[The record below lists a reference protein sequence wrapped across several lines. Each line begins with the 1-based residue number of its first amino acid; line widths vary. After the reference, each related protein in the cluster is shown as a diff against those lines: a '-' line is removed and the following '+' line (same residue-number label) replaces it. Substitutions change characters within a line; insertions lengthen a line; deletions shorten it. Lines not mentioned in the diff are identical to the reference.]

1 MPRRKKKPT
10 GGPAAPA
17 ESQAAEAATIGWMLS
32 VLTATVCEFGVLA
45 ARFYFAWHPD
55 AAAIGTAGEL
65 LLFASAITGLVALLL
80 IPVVYKSRRVRPP
93 SAVTAFAIVVGIAPC
108 AILLMQTLPW

>member
-1 MPRRKKKPT
+1 MPKRKRKPT
-10 GGPAAPA
+10 GAPAAPA
-17 ESQAAEAATIGWMLS
+17 ECQAAEAATIGWMLA

-55 AAAIGTAGEL
+55 AAAVGTAGEL

-80 IPVVYKSRRVRPP
+80 IPVVYKTRQVRPP
-93 SAVTAFAIVVGIAPC
+93 SPVTAFAIVVGIAPWIVLF
-108 AILLMQTLPW
+108 AQLVR